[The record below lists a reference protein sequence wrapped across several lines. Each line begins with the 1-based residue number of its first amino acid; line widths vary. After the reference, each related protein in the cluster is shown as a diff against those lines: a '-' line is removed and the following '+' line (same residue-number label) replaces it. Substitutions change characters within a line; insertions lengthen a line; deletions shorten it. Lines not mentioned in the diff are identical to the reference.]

1 MLKFNNNDSGYTLV
15 ETLVALTLLLILLFF
30 STEILNVLSLNKNS
44 ALKLAAINAAKNRM
58 EQTLLLHDY
67 KDFEKEIAKNLE
79 LKQSIKKHDELIL
92 ITISV
97 YQKNPKRGLYQL
109 KVYVPNEKK

>member
-1 MLKFNNNDSGYTLV
+1 MLKFNNDDSGYTLV
-15 ETLVALTLLLILLFF
+15 ETLVALSLLLILLFF

-44 ALKLAAINAAKNRM
+44 ALKLTAINAAKNRM

-97 YQKNPKRGLYQL
+97 YQKNPKRGLYHL
-109 KVYVPNEKK
+109 KVYVPNDKE